1 MGKAAEKDVLKTFK
15 EYVNG
20 MDEDK
25 LLQLSMDGPN
35 LNTSLLTSLNEE
47 RMDRELSHLVLV
59 GFIQY
64 TTHSNMEKMLLD
76 GI

>member
-1 MGKAAEKDVLKTFK
+1 MFLKHLK
-15 EYVNG
+15 NVSG

-47 RMDRELSHLVLV
+47 RMDWELSHLVLV
-59 GFIQY
+59 GLIQY

>member
-1 MGKAAEKDVLKTFK
+1 MFLKHLK
-15 EYVNG
+15 NVNG

-25 LLQLSMDGPN
+25 LLQLSLDGPN

-59 GFIQY
+59 GLIKY

>member
-1 MGKAAEKDVLKTFK
+1 MFLKHLK
-15 EYVNG
+15 NVNG

-47 RMDRELSHLVLV
+47 RMDWELSHLVLV
-59 GFIQY
+59 GLIQY

>member
-1 MGKAAEKDVLKTFK
+1 
-15 EYVNG
+15 

-47 RMDRELSHLVLV
+47 RMDWELSHLVFV
-59 GFIQY
+59 GLIQY

>member
-1 MGKAAEKDVLKTFK
+1 MFLKHLK
-15 EYVNG
+15 NVNG

-25 LLQLSMDGPN
+25 LLQLSLDGPN

-47 RMDRELSHLVLV
+47 RMDWELSHLVLV
-59 GFIQY
+59 GLIQY

>member
-1 MGKAAEKDVLKTFK
+1 MFLKHLK
-15 EYVNG
+15 NVNG

-59 GFIQY
+59 GLIQY